1 MPLFPPRVTAILLFE
16 PFRFK
21 PLRYLAVTPLVLMLL
36 FHVDFTLEANPRT
49 AVPER
54 LIEQARSE
62 HGRRAMFRMER
73 WRDLMLDLDNK
84 KDELEL
90 LEEVNDFFN
99 AEIPFVDDIRHWKV
113 IDYWATP
120 YESLGTNGGDCEDY
134 VIAKFYSLL
143 RLGIPPNKL
152 RFNYVKA
159 LDYNQAHMVLTYY
172 SSPGAMPLVLD
183 NLTSRIRPANERRDL
198 KPVYSFN
205 ANGLWLDKAKG
216 RSVAVGSSNSLDRWT
231 DLRVRMARIG
241 MSL

>member
-1 MPLFPPRVTAILLFE
+1 MKKLLLLE
-16 PFRFK
+16 PFRYRVMRW
-21 PLRYLAVTPLVLMLL
+21 LLAVGLMLSMMPIL
-36 FHVDFTLEANPRT
+36 VADMNEP
-49 AVPER
+49 VPQQ
-54 LIEQARSE
+54 LINKARDE
-62 HGRRAMFRMER
+62 YGRKAMFRMER
-73 WRDLMLDLDNK
+73 WHDLMKDLESE
-84 KDELEL
+84 KDELDK

-99 AEIPFVDDIRHWKV
+99 DEIRFVTDLQHWRV

-143 RLGIPPNKL
+143 RLGVSPSKL

-172 SSPGAMPLVLD
+172 PTPGAIPLVLD
-183 NLTSRIRPANERRDL
+183 NINTSIRPANERRDL

-205 ANGLWLDKAKG
+205 AMGMWLDKAKG
-216 RSVAVGSSNSLDRWT
+216 QAVNIGSANQLDRWT

-241 MSL
+241 LDI